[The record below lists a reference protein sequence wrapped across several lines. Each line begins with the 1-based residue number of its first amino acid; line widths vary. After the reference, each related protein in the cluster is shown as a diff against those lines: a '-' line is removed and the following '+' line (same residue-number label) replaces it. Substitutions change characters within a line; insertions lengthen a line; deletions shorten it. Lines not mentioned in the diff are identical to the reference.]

1 MSPSWQDLTVN
12 SIQHCIESMLHD
24 LTALQPVED
33 RRSLLALL
41 LPPALRCLRPLRSLR
56 RRRLLP
62 LHRRGLNALNAAIQT
77 QVDVLVQ
84 LRVGRFWTQG
94 ALADRTQRAG
104 VGRTRVRVES
114 FSWDAWR

>member
-1 MSPSWQDLTVN
+1 
-12 SIQHCIESMLHD
+12 MLHD